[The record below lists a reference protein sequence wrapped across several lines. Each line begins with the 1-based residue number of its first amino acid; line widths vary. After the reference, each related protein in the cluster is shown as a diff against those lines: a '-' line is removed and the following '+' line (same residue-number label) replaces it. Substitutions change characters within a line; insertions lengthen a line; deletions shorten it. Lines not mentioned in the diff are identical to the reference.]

1 MLKFKIK
8 RATRS
13 QLDTAASSNNLEQGE
28 PYLITD
34 EGRIAV
40 GLGVDSYEDFAKLS
54 ESGGGGGSQSIDY
67 GTTITA
73 AANLSRANQNF
84 KTTLFDNSTATN
96 LTLLLS
102 DWEVGDWFV
111 IRQFGDGRA
120 TIVAQNSNVKL
131 PAWNK
136 TIGKGYDMYI
146 ECYSI
151 SGSDKFFH
159 ITGGTL

>member
-1 MLKFKIK
+1 MAVKRFAGDKFTFESTDSKPTNLLNG
-8 RATRS
+8 ATGWE
-13 QLDTAASSNNLEQGE
+13 LDTG
-28 PYLITD
+28 
-34 EGRIAV
+34 
-40 GLGVDSYEDFAKLS
+40 KLWFWFNGAWA
-54 ESGGGGGSQSIDY
+54 EVPTGGSKAVVY

-84 KTTLFDNSTATN
+84 KTTLFDNASATN
-96 LTLLLS
+96 LTLLLA
-102 DWEVGDWFV
+102 DWVVGDWFV

-120 TIVAQNSNVKL
+120 TILAENSNVKL

-136 TIGKGYDMYI
+136 TIAKGYDMYI

-151 SGSDKFFH
+151 VGSDKFFH

>member
-1 MLKFKIK
+1 MVEIVIK
-8 RATRS
+8 RGTRS
-13 QLDTAASSNNLEQGE
+13 QIDTAAAASQLKQGE

-34 EGRIAV
+34 EDRLAV
-40 GLGVDSYEDFAKLS
+40 GLSTTTYEDYAKLS
-54 ESGGGGGSQSIDY
+54 EVAGGGSQSIEY

-96 LTLLLS
+96 LTLLLA
-102 DWEVGDWFV
+102 DWEEGDWYV

-120 TIVAQNSNVKL
+120 TIVAENSNVKL

-136 TIGKGYDMYI
+136 TIAKGYDMYI

-151 SGSDKFFH
+151 VGSDKFFH

>member
-1 MLKFKIK
+1 MVEIVIK
-8 RATRS
+8 RGTRT
-13 QLDTAASSNNLEQGE
+13 QIDTAAAASQLKQGE

-34 EGRIAV
+34 EDRLAV
-40 GLGVDSYEDFAKLS
+40 GLSTTTYEDYAKVS
-54 ESGGGGGSQSIDY
+54 EVGGGGSQSIEY

-84 KTTLFDNSTATN
+84 KTTLFDNASATT
-96 LTLLLS
+96 LTLLLA

-131 PAWNK
+131 PAWDK